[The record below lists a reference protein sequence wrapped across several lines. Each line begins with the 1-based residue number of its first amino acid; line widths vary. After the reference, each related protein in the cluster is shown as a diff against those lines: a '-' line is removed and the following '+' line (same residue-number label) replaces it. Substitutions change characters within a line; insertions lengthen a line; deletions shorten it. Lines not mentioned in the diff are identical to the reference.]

1 MHVVIGGYGR
11 VGRYLA
17 HMLES
22 EGHTVAVID
31 RDAVVFAEYG
41 EEIQGRKLLGEVFD
55 RDTLTKAGIERAD
68 AFAAV
73 TAGDNSNIVAA
84 RVARERFGVAT
95 VVARIFD
102 PRRANVYEHFGIP
115 TISSVRWAGRKL
127 LTMILEPDVRTERI
141 FGGGEIVTVRA
152 SATPALDGSTVG
164 EFDDPG
170 RFRVGVLVR
179 DGVALLPTPD
189 MRIVEAD
196 RLYITALRDCVDEL
210 KRTVGLATGGG
221 AE

>member
-31 RDAVVFAEYG
+31 RNPAVFTEYG
-41 EEIQGRKLLGEVFD
+41 EEIRGRKLTGEVFD
-55 RDTLTKAGIERAD
+55 RGTLVKAGLERAG

-84 RVARERFGVAT
+84 RVARERFNVET

-102 PRRANVYEHFGIP
+102 PRRANLYEHFGIP

-127 LTMILEPDVRTERI
+127 LTMILEPDVPTERI
-141 FGGGEIVTVRA
+141 FGGGEVIIVQAHA
-152 SATPALDGSTVG
+152 SARLAGTTVG
-164 EFDDPG
+164 AFEDPE
-170 RFRVGVLVR
+170 RFRVTALVR
-179 DGVALLPTPD
+179 DGVACLPTPECIIAD
-189 MRIVEAD
+189 AD
-196 RLYITALRDCVDEL
+196 RLYISATRQAVSELRESL
-210 KRTVGLATGGG
+210 GLSAGD
-221 AE
+221 AK